1 MFIVG
6 FWLIGKTHLGICSS
20 VSIFKLSWLWLKASL
35 LLEIFLGWLLIRAE
49 NTFKQLEQPAS
60 LVAQLV
66 KNPPAMQET
75 PSLIPRLGRSPG
87 EGIGYPLQFSWASLV
102 AQMVKNPMQEVW
114 IQSLVWEGP
123 LEEDMATHSSI
134 LCLEN
139 PVDRG
144 AWRLQSMGSQ
154 RVGHDWAEQERYASY
169 TWPWGITQIFSN
181 CQLFFSYFKW
191 HVSTSESVLIHG
203 PFHFSKFVPPCISS

>member
-20 VSIFKLSWLWLKASL
+20 VSIFKPSWLWLKASL

-87 EGIGYPLQFSWASLV
+87 ERIGYPLQFSWASLV
-102 AQMVKNPMQEVW
+102 AQMVKNPPAMWEIWVGSLGWKDPQE
-114 IQSLVWEGP
+114 EC
-123 LEEDMATHSSI
+123 MATHSSTLAWRI
-134 LCLEN
+134 
-139 PVDRG
+139 PMDRG
-144 AWRLQSMGSQ
+144 AWRATVS
-154 RVGHDWAEQERYASY
+154 
-169 TWPWGITQIFSN
+169 PWGHKESDMTERLSTAQ
-181 CQLFFSYFKW
+181 SYSK
-191 HVSTSESVLIHG
+191 SSVW
-203 PFHFSKFVPPCISS
+203 SKGG